1 MKKNSIFRWGVAM
14 LLLFTGLSL
23 RAYAEDDG
31 GSPFR
36 KNHDVDLTVK
46 SATLQTFTDA
56 FTKQTGVLFSY
67 ESALASMPMGDVSV
81 RESNA
86 PLERILNNVFTKRG
100 FRYKIV
106 DRTVVL
112 TYDRTAEPQRK
123 NSVTGRVCDA
133 AGSPLVGATVL
144 VKDSTRGT
152 TTGADGTYS
161 VEAEPGAVLLF
172 SYIGY
177 TEREEPVGSRSMID
191 VTMQEDQSVL
201 EEVVV
206 VGYGT
211 QTRKTVTSAISKM
224 DGKTLESMPVNLVG
238 DGMKGRIAG
247 LQVAT
252 TDATPGS
259 APKFLIRGGSSI
271 NQSNAPIIIVDGVRR
286 EMTGLNTNDIE
297 SIEIL
302 KDAASAGIY
311 GASASNGVILVTT
324 KKGNRAKGPQITFE
338 AQAAWTSPAT
348 KFDLMDARDYVVTM
362 RRALN
367 DCPGYTYGQ
376 QVLTGAN
383 SAGIGNGDSSI
394 WTTRYLQE
402 GESVPRGWSSVVDP
416 VDPSKIIVFQDN
428 DQQSQWFDDSYWMQ
442 YYLGVNG
449 GSDKVTYAA
458 SASYMKDGGIG
469 INTDFS
475 RFTFHGNTSFKITKS
490 LTAGTTFD
498 YSETSG
504 NEIPSSGIGNYWT
517 ILGRGMFM
525 PATHRDYLED
535 GQPGQGTNSTTISA
549 AWFDRYYTNN
559 YVTRRSTAN
568 FNLKWDIVD
577 GLSAFAQIANHNSY
591 KNSYQYLAGNAISQ
605 TRQTYEGWSQ
615 TNRLSF
621 QAHVDYNKSFGDH
634 NLSAMAGY
642 DFLKRKIN
650 GMSMT
655 VQGAE
660 SDKTPTLGA
669 GTTPTAW
676 TDTQTPWCQIS
687 YFGRLNYNYKEKYM
701 LGFTMRADGSS
712 LFAKDNR
719 WGYFPAVS
727 AGWVVSEEK
736 FWNVEK
742 FNQLKLRLSYGL
754 TGNNNVDYYD
764 TLGAYSVTGIYA
776 GSGATLA
783 STLPNLGLT
792 WEKTKQFDI
801 GLDMAFFNNRLR
813 VAADYYSKKS
823 EDLLFDVSLPDTSG
837 YGSAMQ
843 NVGSIRFYGLE
854 FEISSV
860 NVSTK
865 NFSWTTDFTYS
876 FNANKVLSLPDEYY
890 YKDIDGKDAWR
901 IGGYTMSES
910 GYRFGGTAVGEP
922 LGRIYGYKT
931 SHIIESE
938 AQADAVLY
946 DSNSH
951 GYRRSDGLSIAGRKD
966 VGDYEWKNRAGS
978 ALTADGR
985 EQINGE
991 DMFLLGNVVPHST
1004 GGMNNT
1010 FKFKNLTL
1018 SVYLDYALG
1027 HSIYN
1032 YQYTRCFQTSMGNC
1046 NWNLVYDAL
1055 NTWQKPGDDTKFARL
1070 TPNDADG
1077 GNRNYSRISN
1087 INVQKADYLCLRD
1100 VTLSYDLPLRWIRKV
1115 GLGRLTV
1122 SVSGNTL
1129 CYWTGVKGISPE
1141 SASVGSSTGMYSVTS
1156 SSATSFN
1163 NYPPTRKVLFGLKA
1177 TF

>member
-1 MKKNSIFRWGVAM
+1 M
-14 LLLFTGLSL
+14 
-23 RAYAEDDG
+23 
-31 GSPFR
+31 
-36 KNHDVDLTVK
+36 VK
-46 SATLQTFTDA
+46 GT
-56 FTKQTGVLFSY
+56 QTGVSSDVEGNY
-67 ESALASMPMGDVSV
+67 EIVVPGPGSVLVFNYLGYQPQEIAVGNRTQIDVRLAED
-81 RESNA
+81 
-86 PLERILNNVFTKRG
+86 NNVL
-100 FRYKIV
+100 
-106 DRTVVL
+106 D
-112 TYDRTAEPQRK
+112 D
-123 NSVTGRVCDA
+123 
-133 AGSPLVGATVL
+133 
-144 VKDSTRGT
+144 
-152 TTGADGTYS
+152 
-161 VEAEPGAVLLF
+161 
-172 SYIGY
+172 
-177 TEREEPVGSRSMID
+177 
-191 VTMQEDQSVL
+191 
-201 EEVVV
+201 VVV
-206 VGYGT
+206 IGYGT
-211 QTRKTVTSAISKM
+211 QSRRTLTSAVSKVSGA
-224 DGKTLESMPVNLVG
+224 DLEGVPVNSIG
-238 DGMKGRIAG
+238 DALKGKVPGVRVSTANN
-247 LQVAT
+247 Q
-252 TDATPGS
+252 PGS
-259 APKFLIRGGSSI
+259 DPVFLIRGGSSI

-442 YYLGVNG
+442 YYVGVNG

-535 GQPGQGTNSTTISA
+535 GEPAQGTNNTTISA

-568 FNLKWDIVD
+568 FNLKWDIID

-605 TRQTYEGWSQ
+605 NRQTYEGWSQ

-634 NLSAMAGY
+634 NLSAMVGY

-687 YFGRLNYNYKEKYM
+687 YFGRLNYNYREKYI

-736 FWNVEK
+736 FWNIEK

-938 AQADAVLY
+938 AQADAALY

>member
-1 MKKNSIFRWGVAM
+1 M
-14 LLLFTGLSL
+14 LLLLLCNVFTLSAAEELYAQHYNVTLSL
-23 RAYAEDDG
+23 RNA
-31 GSPFR
+31 
-36 KNHDVDLTVK
+36 TVK
-46 SATLQTFTDA
+46 EAVDA
-56 FTKQTGVLFSY
+56 VTRQTGIAFSY
-67 ESALASMPMGDVSV
+67 ESSVGVMPLGNVEIRVDGGAVDAVLGPLFADKGIAWQVVDGVVILTRQNSPPQSDSGRRLTV
-81 RESNA
+81 RGRITAGAGES
-86 PLERILNNVFTKRG
+86 I
-100 FRYKIV
+100 
-106 DRTVVL
+106 
-112 TYDRTAEPQRK
+112 
-123 NSVTGRVCDA
+123 
-133 AGSPLVGATVL
+133 VGATVMVKGTQTGVSSDVEGNYEIVVPGPGSVL
-144 VKDSTRGT
+144 VFNYLG
-152 TTGADGTYS
+152 YQPQ
-161 VEAEPGAVLLF
+161 EIAV
-172 SYIGY
+172 GNR
-177 TEREEPVGSRSMID
+177 TQID
-191 VTMQEDQSVL
+191 VRLAEDNNVL
-201 EEVVV
+201 DDVVV

-211 QTRKTVTSAISKM
+211 QSRRTLTSAVSKVSGA
-224 DGKTLESMPVNLVG
+224 DLEGVPVNSIG
-238 DGMKGRIAG
+238 DALKGKVPGVRVSTANN
-247 LQVAT
+247 Q
-252 TDATPGS
+252 PGS
-259 APKFLIRGGSSI
+259 DPVFLIRGGSSI

-442 YYLGVNG
+442 YYVGVNG

-719 WGYFPAVS
+719 WGYFPSVS

-938 AQADAVLY
+938 AQADAALY

-978 ALTADGR
+978 ALTAAGR

>member
-1 MKKNSIFRWGVAM
+1 MQSAGIVVNDVTVTWRNGHTALRDASFTVPGGSIAALVGVNGSGKSTLFKAIMGFVRLTSGKISVLGIPTRQALQKNLVAYVPQSEEVDWSFPVLVEDVVMMGRYGHMGMLRIAKKRDRQIVTDALERVDMVDFRHRQIGELSGGQKKRVFLARAIAQQGDVI
-14 LLLFTGLSL
+14 LLDEPFTGVDVKTEAKIISLLREL
-23 RAYAEDDG
+23 RAEG
-31 GSPFR
+31 KTMLVSTHNLGSVTTFC
-36 KNHDVDLTVK
+36 DYTVMVK
-46 SATLQTFTDA
+46 GT
-56 FTKQTGVLFSY
+56 QTGVSSDVEGNY
-67 ESALASMPMGDVSV
+67 EIVVPGPGSVLVFNYLGYQPQEIAVGNRTQIDVRLAED
-81 RESNA
+81 
-86 PLERILNNVFTKRG
+86 NNVL
-100 FRYKIV
+100 
-106 DRTVVL
+106 D
-112 TYDRTAEPQRK
+112 D
-123 NSVTGRVCDA
+123 
-133 AGSPLVGATVL
+133 
-144 VKDSTRGT
+144 
-152 TTGADGTYS
+152 
-161 VEAEPGAVLLF
+161 
-172 SYIGY
+172 
-177 TEREEPVGSRSMID
+177 
-191 VTMQEDQSVL
+191 
-201 EEVVV
+201 VVV
-206 VGYGT
+206 IGYGT
-211 QTRKTVTSAISKM
+211 QSRRTLTSAVSKVSGA
-224 DGKTLESMPVNLVG
+224 DLEGVPVNSIG
-238 DGMKGRIAG
+238 DALKGKVPGVRVSTANN
-247 LQVAT
+247 Q
-252 TDATPGS
+252 PGS
-259 APKFLIRGGSSI
+259 DPVFLIRGGSSI

-910 GYRFGGTAVGEP
+910 GYRFGGTA
-922 LGRIYGYKT
+922 KT
-931 SHIIESE
+931 K
-938 AQADAVLY
+938 LM
-946 DSNSH
+946 
-951 GYRRSDGLSIAGRKD
+951 R
-966 VGDYEWKNRAGS
+966 
-978 ALTADGR
+978 
-985 EQINGE
+985 
-991 DMFLLGNVVPHST
+991 
-1004 GGMNNT
+1004 
-1010 FKFKNLTL
+1010 
-1018 SVYLDYALG
+1018 
-1027 HSIYN
+1027 
-1032 YQYTRCFQTSMGNC
+1032 
-1046 NWNLVYDAL
+1046 
-1055 NTWQKPGDDTKFARL
+1055 
-1070 TPNDADG
+1070 
-1077 GNRNYSRISN
+1077 
-1087 INVQKADYLCLRD
+1087 
-1100 VTLSYDLPLRWIRKV
+1100 
-1115 GLGRLTV
+1115 
-1122 SVSGNTL
+1122 
-1129 CYWTGVKGISPE
+1129 
-1141 SASVGSSTGMYSVTS
+1141 
-1156 SSATSFN
+1156 
-1163 NYPPTRKVLFGLKA
+1163 
-1177 TF
+1177 

>member
-1 MKKNSIFRWGVAM
+1 MNLNKKKAV
-14 LLLFTGLSL
+14 LLSCAGLAALACSSPQLYAADPLSVSL
-23 RAYAEDDG
+23 AEQAEG
-31 GSPFR
+31 QIYG
-36 KNHDVDLTVK
+36 TVTDINGEPLIG
-46 SATLQTFTDA
+46 ATVMVKGT
-56 FTKQTGVLFSY
+56 QTGVSSDVEGNY
-67 ESALASMPMGDVSV
+67 EIVVPGPGSVLVFNYLGYQPQEIAVGNRTQIDVRLAED
-81 RESNA
+81 
-86 PLERILNNVFTKRG
+86 NNVL
-100 FRYKIV
+100 
-106 DRTVVL
+106 D
-112 TYDRTAEPQRK
+112 D
-123 NSVTGRVCDA
+123 
-133 AGSPLVGATVL
+133 
-144 VKDSTRGT
+144 
-152 TTGADGTYS
+152 
-161 VEAEPGAVLLF
+161 
-172 SYIGY
+172 
-177 TEREEPVGSRSMID
+177 
-191 VTMQEDQSVL
+191 
-201 EEVVV
+201 VVV

-211 QTRKTVTSAISKM
+211 QSRRTLTSAVSKVSGA
-224 DGKTLESMPVNLVG
+224 DLEGVPVNSIG
-238 DGMKGRIAG
+238 DALKGKVPGVRVSTANN
-247 LQVAT
+247 Q
-252 TDATPGS
+252 PGS
-259 APKFLIRGGSSI
+259 DPVFLIRGGSSI

-442 YYLGVNG
+442 YYVGVNG

-938 AQADAVLY
+938 AQADAALY